1 MKIKDEQLQVLLTY
15 KCERLSTNAE
25 NKKLIQG
32 FKSQRGKSLVNYLKK
47 KAWQEDSN
55 GELAFYIIK
64 NADGKPCLFFSL
76 KCGAMYEPFDE
87 KGIQEY
93 IEAVQEIKDGIQKP
107 EDIVSKALEL
117 EIQPAELYFIL
128 TSIFP
133 RKMKKMSL
141 KKKDEKDD
149 ANESIVRVNRNL
161 PGIELV
167 HFCSDD
173 VEKEKWDKDAMQH
186 SMGETLFWFYIV
198 PKIEETLKLVGCQ
211 YVFLFAADS
220 TIDGSLM
227 NYYDVTLKFFSEKKY
242 GTSKPVYDFGCFFM
256 HQKVEELLANRDAFF
271 EAFNEDDSEII
282 I

>member
-1 MKIKDEQLQVLLTY
+1 MKIKDDQLQVLHTY

-32 FKSQRGKSLVNYLKK
+32 FKSQKGELLVKYLKE

-55 GELAFYIIK
+55 GELAFYLIK
-64 NADGKPCLFFSL
+64 NAEGKPCLFFSL
-76 KCGAMYEPFDE
+76 KCGAIYEPFDE

-93 IEAVQEIKDGIQKP
+93 IETVQEIKDSIQKP
-107 EDIVSKALEL
+107 EDIVSIAIKLG
-117 EIQPAELYFIL
+117 IHPAELYSIL
-128 TSIFP
+128 TRVLP
-133 RKMKKMSL
+133 TKMKKISL

-149 ANESIVRVNRNL
+149 ANESIVRVHKNL

-167 HFCSDD
+167 HFCADD
-173 VEKEKWDKDAMQH
+173 VEKKKWDKDGMQH

-198 PKIEETLKLVGCQ
+198 PKIEEILRFVGCQ

-220 TIDGSLM
+220 SIDGSLM
-227 NYYDVTLKFFSEKKY
+227 NYYDVTLKFSSEKKY

-256 HQKVEELLANRDAFF
+256 HQKVDKLLANRDAFF
-271 EAFNEDDSEII
+271 ESFNEDNSEII